1 MKGARVLAAGTAVL
15 ALATRQAAASQADV
29 EAAMG
34 TLTTLIGIAI
44 LWWVVGNMLTQHRYD
59 AGGPKGG
66 PVQKE

>member
-66 PVQKE
+66 PVQKD